1 MSSSLC
7 PCSHPPVPKTPPGDF
22 PQGVL
27 KVPIL
32 SGKTI
37 DAKLCLFRASDVA
50 PTLVLTNVKNGKIK
64 ARQYKTLKPTGGLS
78 ESKRP
83 TPESAGF

>member
-1 MSSSLC
+1 MWATRHWC
-7 PCSHPPVPKTPPGDF
+7 K
-22 PQGVL
+22 
-27 KVPIL
+27 L
-32 SGKTI
+32 S
-37 DAKLCLFRASDVA
+37 
-50 PTLVLTNVKNGKIK
+50 VLTNVKNGKIE